1 MRQAPSG
8 SCDAATVAESPATS
22 TCTRNKI
29 GTATQQKPTLLLGG
43 GRRYFEDKC
52 CVAWRR
58 TRVLVVEHVRLRVLR
73 PVRWQRGAVR
83 FKRHSS
89 SAREAG
95 VKHDSVR
102 CKHKC
107 GGGRRKI
114 RAKFCTPSG
123 GRTGVGLGR
132 GCIRRHLQQRA
143 GGEKLAMLQ
152 GISVFTTSVIDT
164 ILDCVAIATGRSRS
178 CKTDWT

>member
-8 SCDAATVAESPATS
+8 SCDAATAAESPATS
-22 TCTRNKI
+22 TCTRSKI
-29 GTATQQKPTLLLGG
+29 GTVTQQMSMLLLGG
-43 GRRYFEDKC
+43 RYFEDKC

-58 TRVLVVEHVRLRVLR
+58 TRVLVVEHVRLRILC

-83 FKRHSS
+83 FKGHSS

-107 GGGRRKI
+107 GGGRRKNW
-114 RAKFCTPSG
+114 AKFCTPSG
-123 GRTGVGLGR
+123 GRAGVGLGR
-132 GCIRRHLQQRA
+132 GCIHRHLQQRA
-143 GGEKLAMLQ
+143 GGEKVVILR

-164 ILDCVAIATGRSRS
+164 IVACVA
-178 CKTDWT
+178 